1 MTKKEEIELALL
13 YRKRND
19 LEKEIA
25 RVKEAHRRNEFAETN
40 TYQLFILEDRL
51 RWVEKKIARRER
63 HDYNWRI
70 KKLSLPANASTSNPG
85 TN

>member
-1 MTKKEEIELALL
+1 MIMTKKEEIELALL

-63 HDYNWRI
+63 HDYN
-70 KKLSLPANASTSNPG
+70 
-85 TN
+85 

>member
-13 YRKRND
+13 RRKRNE

-25 RVKEAHRRNEFAETN
+25 RVKEAHKRNEYAEVN

-51 RWVEKKIARRER
+51 HWIDKKINRRVK
-63 HDYNWRI
+63 HD
-70 KKLSLPANASTSNPG
+70 L
-85 TN
+85 

>member
-13 YRKRND
+13 SRKRND
-19 LEKEIA
+19 LEKDIA

-51 RWVEKKIARRER
+51 RWVEKKIARREK
-63 HDYNWRI
+63 HDYN
-70 KKLSLPANASTSNPG
+70 
-85 TN
+85 

>member
-25 RVKEAHRRNEFAETN
+25 RVKEAHRRNEFAKTN

-51 RWVEKKIARRER
+51 RWVEKKIARREK
-63 HDYNWRI
+63 HDYN
-70 KKLSLPANASTSNPG
+70 
-85 TN
+85 